1 MTVRILFIGD
11 LNCAEFLLAIVGLN
25 VYAGIMLAELNYSRY
40 PLLFSQYSPYFAPPV
55 VLTALVFMSFPSQF
69 HNHAPWS
76 EMLLQWHYKVAPI
89 NAEVQ
94 RFWPS
99 LGAQLLV
106 LTAVL
111 SPHLRRLLSQR
122 YFLWLGKI
130 SFPLYLL
137 HGSIMRTVLAWA
149 LFARSELVEMQ
160 ERNGEQTYILMK
172 YPIPG
177 YTMFFIALPIF
188 FVILFTLTHIWTQKV
203 EPYFGVIT
211 KMAEDL
217 MFGKKQERPNVLPVR
232 QD

>member
-1 MTVRILFIGD
+1 
-11 LNCAEFLLAIVGLN
+11 
-25 VYAGIMLAELNYSRY
+25 MLAELNYSRY
-40 PLLFSQYSPYFAPPV
+40 PLLLSQFSPYFAPPL
-55 VLTALVFMSFPSQF
+55 VLISLVFMSFPSQF

-76 EMLLQWHYKVAPI
+76 DLLLKWHYKIAPA

-99 LGAQLLV
+99 LGAQLLI

-111 SPHLRRLLSQR
+111 SPHMRRMLSQR

-137 HGSIMRTVLAWA
+137 HGSIMRTVLAWL
-149 LFARSELVEMQ
+149 LFSRSQLQEMQ
-160 ERNGEQTYILMK
+160 EVQGGQTYILLK

-177 YTMFFIALPIF
+177 YTMFFISLPVF
-188 FVILFTLTHIWTQKV
+188 FVVLFSLTHVWAQKV
-203 EPYFGVIT
+203 EPYFGIMT
-211 KMAEDL
+211 KYAEDL
-217 MFGKKQERPNVLPVR
+217 MFGKKQERPTVLPVR